1 MSHDESTPETP
12 APAPTPE
19 DRRDAVRAKAK
30 QVQQRQSRTRLIQR
44 VSLATVIVAVVA
56 AVAVVITWTVSSNAS
71 RPMAQPANVSEDGF
85 VVTNVTG
92 VGSVGAEPTT
102 ADDEEAA
109 AENEAD
115 ADGDVDSSG
124 AAALTAE
131 AEPVETETP
140 EPGVVDIRIY
150 VDYLSSGAKDFQVA
164 NVQQLQKWVSED
176 AATLSYYP
184 VAMLTAKSN
193 GTKYSLRAAS
203 AAACMAHHS
212 PDDFFKFN
220 DTLLK
225 QQPELDTEGY
235 SDIELADLA
244 QASGA
249 DDPQT
254 VRDCI
259 VEEKFAAWAKS
270 ATDRALD
277 GIPDTDDISL
287 TGTPMVLVN
296 GTPYV
301 GALDDGAEFAQFV
314 LTVSSDAYYEAAP
327 TPTPTPT
334 P

>member
-1 MSHDESTPETP
+1 MSHDESTPDTP
-12 APAPTPE
+12 TPEPTPE
-19 DRRDAVRAKAK
+19 DRRHAVRAKAK

-44 VSLATVIVAVVA
+44 VSLATVAVAVVA

-71 RPMAQPANVSEDGF
+71 RPLAQPANVSDDGF
-85 VVTNVTG
+85 EVTDVTG

-102 ADDEEAA
+102 AELDEDAAADEES
-109 AENEAD
+109 
-115 ADGDVDSSG
+115 ADGDDSSG
-124 AAALTAE
+124 SAAMSAQ

-212 PDDFFKFN
+212 PDDFFKYN
-220 DTLLK
+220 DTLLR
-225 QQPELDTEGY
+225 QQPDLDTEGY
-235 SDIELADLA
+235 SDVELADLA

-249 DDPQT
+249 DEPQT

-259 VEEKFAAWAKS
+259 VEERFAAWAKS

-277 GIPDTDDISL
+277 GIPDTDDVSL

-301 GALDDGAEFAQFV
+301 GALDDAKEFAQFV
-314 LTVSSDAYYEAAP
+314 LTVSSDAYYKATPAP
-327 TPTPTPT
+327 TPTPTS
-334 P
+334 

>member
-1 MSHDESTPETP
+1 MSHDESTPDTSPET
-12 APAPTPE
+12 TPG

-71 RPMAQPANVSEDGF
+71 RPMAQPANVTEDGF
-85 VVTNVTG
+85 EVTDVTG

-102 ADDEEAA
+102 PEVDDNAAGEEEADDES
-109 AENEAD
+109 
-115 ADGDVDSSG
+115 DSSG
-124 AAALTAE
+124 NAAMSAQ
-131 AEPVETETP
+131 AEPVETP

-150 VDYLSSGAKDFQVA
+150 VDYLSSGAQDFQVA

-193 GTKYSLRAAS
+193 GTKYSIRAAS
-203 AAACMAHHS
+203 AAACMAHYS

-220 DTLLK
+220 DTLLR
-225 QQPELDTEGY
+225 QQPELDTDGY
-235 SDIELADLA
+235 TDIELADLA

-249 DDPQT
+249 DEPQT

-259 VEEKFAAWAKS
+259 VEEKFAAWVKS

-277 GIPDTDDISL
+277 GIPDTDDVSL

-301 GALDDGAEFAQFV
+301 GALDNAKEFAQFV
-314 LTVSSDAYYEAAP
+314 LTVSSDAYYEATPAP
-327 TPTPTPT
+327 TPSPTS
-334 P
+334 